1 MDKPKL
7 IIKMRKYTGESTVVS
22 LRLPKDMI
30 NEIDAVAKETGR
42 TRSELMTL
50 CLEFA
55 IRNIKIV
62 NETEKDE
69 EES

>member
-1 MDKPKL
+1 METPKL
-7 IIKMRKYTGESTVVS
+7 CITPKRYHGESTVVS

-30 NEIDAVAKETGR
+30 EELDHMAGCTGR

-55 IRNIKIV
+55 MQNVEILAPA
-62 NETEKDE
+62 E
-69 EES
+69 

>member
-69 EES
+69 ES